1 MKTGFV
7 LFKGKS
13 EFVAQYDVDAWTAAD
28 FINGDLYGIEKADL
42 YLFSPDEIN
51 DGSMQSGK
59 EITVELADG
68 PRTFAFAPSGKAYG
82 NRNILQKRDNKF
94 YINGLRLDAPEEY
107 GYGIVSQNVGTL
119 ASPQY
124 RFYVVDRN
132 GRIVNGRRVL
142 NTGEGYILVYNGQF
156 LGFTGDEDAPRW
168 RNSGSAGPGFYH
180 YDRKER
186 NHFARGLIAGAS
198 TTVTQSDVPD
208 ELSVFEAD

>member
-1 MKTGFV
+1 
-7 LFKGKS
+7 
-13 EFVAQYDVDAWTAAD
+13 
-28 FINGDLYGIEKADL
+28 
-42 YLFSPDEIN
+42 
-51 DGSMQSGK
+51 
-59 EITVELADG
+59 
-68 PRTFAFAPSGKAYG
+68 
-82 NRNILQKRDNKF
+82 
-94 YINGLRLDAPEEY
+94 
-107 GYGIVSQNVGTL
+107 VGTL